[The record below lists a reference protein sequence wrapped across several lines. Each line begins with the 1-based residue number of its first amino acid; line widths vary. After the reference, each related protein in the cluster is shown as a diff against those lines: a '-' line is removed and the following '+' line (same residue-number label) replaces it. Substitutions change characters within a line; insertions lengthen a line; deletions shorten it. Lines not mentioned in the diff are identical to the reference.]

1 MKLVNDQIIDAVIES
16 LDTLEG
22 DYDRQLSDLFKRQ
35 PVIASYL
42 ESEQTGILS
51 DEERDFL
58 EYLTLVICKSVE
70 KAEKKIEAIS
80 EATLEEVEEL
90 NWDLLERATGKTFS
104 ERMDIFFEGY
114 AQEDLL
120 AFVEDSLVHD
130 PDDEEANME
139 FLTDEGREP
148 MFVMLKTI
156 IDALENTA
164 DK

>member
-1 MKLVNDQIIDAVIES
+1 MKIVNDQIIDAVIES
-16 LDTLEG
+16 LDTLED
-22 DYDRQLSDLFKRQ
+22 DYDRQLTDLFKRQ

-70 KAEKKIEAIS
+70 KAEKKIEAVS
-80 EATLEEVEEL
+80 EAVLEEVEEL
-90 NWDLLERATGKTFS
+90 NWDMLERAKGQTFS
-104 ERMDIFFEGY
+104 DRMDIFFENY

-130 PDDEEANME
+130 PDDDEANME

-148 MFVMLKTI
+148 MFVTLKTI
-156 IDALENTA
+156 IDALDKTA
-164 DK
+164 GK